1 MNPSVSITSQL
12 KSDAVLTQAVSSLAE
27 AAEAIGRISQASAQ
41 SLKPAAPRRGLSR
54 TEAAQYIGVSA
65 SMFDSLIKDGTMPA
79 PIRIGS
85 RTVWDI
91 NALDEAFDRLA
102 APAAGNPWDN

>member
-1 MNPSVSITSQL
+1 MKPSVSISSHLT
-12 KSDAVLTQAVSSLAE
+12 SDAVLTQAVSSLAE
-27 AAEAIGRISQASAQ
+27 AADAIGRMSQASAQ

-54 TEAAQYIGVSA
+54 TEAAQFIGIST
-65 SMFDSLIKDGTMPA
+65 SMFDSMIKDNTMPT

-91 NALDEAFDRLA
+91 KALDEAFDRLK
-102 APAAGNPWDN
+102 APVAVNPWDN